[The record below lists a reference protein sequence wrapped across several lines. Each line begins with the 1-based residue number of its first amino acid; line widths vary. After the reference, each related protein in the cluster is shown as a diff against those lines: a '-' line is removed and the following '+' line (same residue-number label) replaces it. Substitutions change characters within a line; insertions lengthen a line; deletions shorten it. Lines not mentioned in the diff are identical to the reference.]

1 METMSAGRH
10 FFLQW
15 CAQKVELM
23 YKGVR
28 VSGGIP
34 RFGKLKF
41 NSRPNNTG
49 PSVANSGG
57 GFVKREPVNGVNN
70 QVLDK
75 CHNCGILLKPNH
87 RDHCKARSFVCHNC
101 NCRGPFARFC

>member
-1 METMSAGRH
+1 
-10 FFLQW
+10 
-15 CAQKVELM
+15 M

-34 RFGKLKF
+34 RFGKQKF
-41 NSRPNNTG
+41 NSRLNNTG

-101 NCRGPFARFC
+101 NCRGLFARFC